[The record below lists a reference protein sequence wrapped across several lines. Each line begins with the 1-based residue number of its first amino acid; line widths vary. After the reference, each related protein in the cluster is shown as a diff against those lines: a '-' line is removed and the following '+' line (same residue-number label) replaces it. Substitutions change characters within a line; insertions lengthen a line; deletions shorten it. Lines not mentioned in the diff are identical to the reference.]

1 MSKQESVGRR
11 SDGGAAVRAT
21 GAWWIGSGW
30 ELGLGFGPWSR
41 GSSAAGTGAAIDV
54 ERERAACGRPWADPF
69 AFSKPWEEGQ
79 PSMPAAWSEVVGFA
93 LSQVVNHSALLLHD
107 SSAYVGDHGHNGP
120 PLSVVVTTEDH
131 HHHGEKGEV
140 VVKYRECHKNHAASI
155 GGSAT
160 DGCGEFMPSGEEGTP
175 EAFKCSACGCHRN
188 FHRKEAEGEPSC
200 DCFRPFRRRKV
211 MMGQRGFPISG
222 SDAFGYSPARSNS
235 LVPRVVMPLGAMPTS
250 ESEEMEGVGGMVPSP
265 AMVKE

>member
-175 EAFKCSACGCHRN
+175 
-188 FHRKEAEGEPSC
+188 
-200 DCFRPFRRRKV
+200 
-211 MMGQRGFPISG
+211 
-222 SDAFGYSPARSNS
+222 PAAATGKRQKAS
-235 LVPRVVMPLGAMPTS
+235 PRVTASAQPGLPHTQQKEKMLSFAEKVGWRRLQKQ
-250 ESEEMEGVGGMVPSP
+250 EEIGVKRRVLKVWWMHNNKHNLAGKASLQL
-265 AMVKE
+265 E